1 MKNLLITFVALLAL
15 GPLRATAAPIA
26 RSSADIDAAVAAGWP
41 GLAAD
46 RCREIGL
53 GVKHSPPNQ
62 YDEIYA
68 ALRSSNNKAEREF
81 AGQLFVEGP
90 SIDVFPAPP
99 TIIYQLQVR
108 RGFAAELATI
118 TPALAEPCYTTDTK
132 ELIMGDGVTLGGVR
146 LVPTYANAA
155 PGQVFSFIKPAIDFT
170 VTGNVDLFSVR
181 IGRTFV
187 VTGVYAV
194 STDTGHTST
203 GPAFALNN
211 SVTGQMTP
219 TATSDATTDW
229 ASEPGRSFSIPIG
242 GGDPGVRVGAFVVA
256 PSGSTVRLRV
266 IGADS
271 NRVIGT
277 VIVTGFYLEN

>member
-1 MKNLLITFVALLAL
+1 MKNLLITFAALLAL
-15 GPLRATAAPIA
+15 GPLGAAAAPIA
-26 RSSADIDAAVAAGWP
+26 RSSTEIDAVVAGGWP
-41 GLAAD
+41 GLTAE
-46 RCREIGL
+46 RCREIAL

-68 ALRSSNNKAEREF
+68 ALRNSSAKAEREF
-81 AGQLFVEGP
+81 ADALFVEGP
-90 SIDVFPAPP
+90 LKVLPAPP

-132 ELIMGDGVTLGGVR
+132 ELIMGDGVTPGGVR

-155 PGQVFSFIKPAIDFT
+155 PGQVFSFIKSAIDFT

-181 IGRTFV
+181 TGRTFV

-194 STDTGHTST
+194 STDTGHTSS
-203 GPAFALNN
+203 GPAITLNN
-211 SVTGQMTP
+211 NVTGQMTA
-219 TATSDATTDW
+219 TATSEATTAW
-229 ASEPGRSFSIPIG
+229 ASGPGRAFSVPIG
-242 GGDPGVRVGAFVVA
+242 GVPDWRVEALVVA
-256 PSGSTVRLRV
+256 PSGSTVRLNV
-266 IGADS
+266 TGADS

-277 VIVTGFYLEN
+277 VTVTGFYLED